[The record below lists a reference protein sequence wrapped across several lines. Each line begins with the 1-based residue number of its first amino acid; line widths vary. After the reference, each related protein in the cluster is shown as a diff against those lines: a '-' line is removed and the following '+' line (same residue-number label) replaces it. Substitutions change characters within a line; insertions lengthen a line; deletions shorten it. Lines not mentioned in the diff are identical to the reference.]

1 MNDLYQRYIATYRNL
16 NLFPLLKS
24 EDIERFRITHSPETL
39 ARLRSAIVASEANGK
54 LIFTGHRG
62 CGKTTLLNELA
73 LEVRKRGLFV
83 EFFSIAN
90 MVEMSDVNHINILYA
105 IALRL
110 LRRAI
115 KNEVP
120 IPANIQENLKNWFTQ
135 TKSSTYTDQLKQETA
150 LGGDFFKL
158 FTAKLQKEDSFREE
172 IKETYERRVSD
183 LAQHI
188 DQIAAAIQ
196 VATGKEVLVII
207 DDLDKLDLGV
217 AEPIFRDN
225 INALFSPRMRILFT
239 IPIAVVREP
248 AIRKLWEG
256 QNSTLFLLSVTKFFS
271 RDASHQPDAQPIEAN
286 VVRLQSILER
296 RIDADLIEPEVL
308 RQMVL
313 LSGGVLREL
322 VRLGQECCR
331 ECMLRFELEPENLN
345 VKINGEIL
353 AAAVRELRKQYARPL
368 GNNLYD
374 LLRQTYESFTPPDTG
389 DPKFLELLHGLYVLE
404 YENDDL
410 WYDLHPLVTDLLKR
424 KNLI

>member
-1 MNDLYQRYIATYRNL
+1 MNELYQRYIDTYRNL
-16 NLFPLLKS
+16 NLFPLIKS

-83 EFFSIAN
+83 EFFSIAD

-115 KNEVP
+115 RNEAP
-120 IPANIQENLKNWFTQ
+120 IPAHVQEDLKNWFTQ
-135 TKSSTYTDQLKQETA
+135 TKTKTYTDQLKQEMGV
-150 LGGDFFKL
+150 GGNFFEV

-183 LAQHI
+183 LTQHI

-217 AEPIFRDN
+217 VEPIFRDN
-225 INALFSPRMRILFT
+225 INALFSPRIRILFT

-248 AIRKLWEG
+248 ALVEILES
-256 QNSTLFLLSVTKFFS
+256 QASILLLSVTKFYS
-271 RDASHQPDAQPIEAN
+271 REASRQSEAQPIEAN
-286 VVRLQSILER
+286 VARLQSILER
-296 RIDADLIEPEVL
+296 RIGNDLIEPEVL

-331 ECMLRFELEPENLN
+331 ECMLRFELEPEVRE
-345 VKINGEIL
+345 VKIDGEIL
-353 AAAVRELRKQYARPL
+353 TAAVRELRKQYARPL
-368 GNNLYD
+368 GNNLYE
-374 LLRQTYESFTPPDTG
+374 LLRQTYELFTPPDTG

>member
-1 MNDLYQRYIATYRNL
+1 VNDLYQRYIDTYRKL

-24 EDIERFRITHSPETL
+24 DDIEQFRITHSPETL

-115 KNEVP
+115 HNKVP
-120 IPANIQENLKNWFTQ
+120 IPESTRESLKTWFTQ
-135 TKSSTYTDQLKQETA
+135 TKSVTYTDQLKKETA
-150 LGGDFFKL
+150 LGGDFFKV

-172 IKETYERRVSD
+172 IKETYERRVSE

-196 VATGKEVLVII
+196 GATDKEVLVII

-217 AEPIFRDN
+217 VEPIFRDN
-225 INALFSPRMRILFT
+225 INALFSPQIRILFT

-248 AIRKLWEG
+248 ELVEILET
-256 QNSTLFLLSVTKFFS
+256 QSSILLLSVSKFFT
-271 RDASHQPDAQPIEAN
+271 RAASHQPDAQPIEAN
-286 VVRLQSILER
+286 VTRLESILQR
-296 RIDADLIEPEVL
+296 RIDADLIDPEVL

-322 VRLGQECCR
+322 MRLGQECCR
-331 ECMLRFELEPENLN
+331 ECMLRFELEPEIRD
-345 VKINGEIL
+345 VKIDSEIL

-368 GNNLYD
+368 GNNLYG
-374 LLRQTYESFTPPDTG
+374 LLQQTYQSFTPPDVG